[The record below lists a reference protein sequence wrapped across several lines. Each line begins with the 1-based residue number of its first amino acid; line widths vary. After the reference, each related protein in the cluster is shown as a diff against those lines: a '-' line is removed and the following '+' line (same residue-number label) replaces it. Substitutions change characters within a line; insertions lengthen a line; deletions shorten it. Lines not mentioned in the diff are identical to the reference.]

1 MAGSERLRSWGLALA
16 LVTGAVLV
24 LPSLGDAP
32 FERAEIYFIDGAR
45 AMVERRDYVVPHYQG
60 APFFDKPALS
70 YWLMATSFRLFG
82 FTPEAARLVS
92 ALAAIGVIAATFWL
106 GTLLLGRRSALA
118 GALVLVT
125 TLAFVSFGRVAM
137 SDMLLALWSTLA
149 AALAVTAARSGA
161 AAWRLPVLAA
171 VLGLGFLTKGPVAVL
186 LPGLAIVLLPWRR
199 RDWGRGSA
207 AALALAVTLFV
218 VFGLGWFV
226 AVYLRLGAGPLEY
239 FFLRENLER
248 FAAETYDT
256 GRPLWYF
263 LPTYLAEG
271 LPWSL
276 FFPVAASRLVGGKA
290 DEETKGARLLLTW
303 IGLMLVPLSLSR
315 GKLDYYLL
323 PLYPAISLLIG
334 RYLAAPWN
342 RVDRAWAR
350 VVLILAASGLTLIAL
365 GPGPLPDGWLPGR
378 PARLT
383 LAVIAGA
390 GALACAVAAIRVT
403 PVRTA
408 AALAGS
414 VAAVF
419 LVLANWFLPAFHAA
433 QPNRKV
439 AEDVARERLY
449 RPDLRVVACSD
460 PARVRRDILFYAR
473 TTTIERCDLW
483 GFAAARLPFLML
495 LEPEERASLRSAP
508 GYREIGEHRYLPAT
522 ALTAIGFLSQPEPGD
537 LVLAANYATT
547 DPVAEVKRKREFK
560 RAVRAWEDHAA
571 GR

>member
-1 MAGSERLRSWGLALA
+1 MTGGRLRSGGLALLLLTAAA
-16 LVTGAVLV
+16 LLF
-24 LPSLGDAP
+24 PSLGEAP
-32 FERAEIYFIDGAR
+32 FERAEIYFMDGAR
-45 AMVERRDYVVPHYQG
+45 AMVERGDHVVPHYQG
-60 APFFDKPALS
+60 VPFFDKPALS
-70 YWLMATSFRLFG
+70 YWLMASSFRLFG

-92 ALAAIGVIAATFWL
+92 ALAALGVIAATVWL
-106 GTLLLGRRSALA
+106 GALLLGRRSALT

-149 AALAVTAARSGA
+149 AAVAVAAVRPGA
-161 AAWRLPVLAA
+161 PAWLLPVLGA

-199 RDWGRGSA
+199 REWGRGSA
-207 AALALAVTLFV
+207 LAVGLAASLFALL
-218 VFGLGWFV
+218 GLGWFL
-226 AVYLRLGAGPLEY
+226 AVYLQLGAAPLEY

-276 FFPVAASRLVGGKA
+276 FFPVAALRLVDRKGD
-290 DEETKGARLLLTW
+290 DEKTGARLLLLW

-323 PLYPAISLLIG
+323 PLYPAISLVIG
-334 RYLAAPWN
+334 RHLAGPWN
-342 RVDRAWAR
+342 RVDRVWAR
-350 VVLILAASGLTLIAL
+350 VVLILAASGFTLIAL

-383 LAVIAGA
+383 LAAIAAA
-390 GALACAVAAIRVT
+390 GALLCAAAAVRVT
-403 PVRTA
+403 AARAT

-414 VAAVF
+414 VTAVF
-419 LVLANWFLPAFHAA
+419 LVLANCFLPAFHAA
-433 QPNRKV
+433 QPNRAI

-483 GFAAARLPFLML
+483 SFASSRLPFLML
-495 LEPEERASLRSAP
+495 LGPEERASLRRLP

-522 ALTAIGFLSQPEPGD
+522 ALTGTGFLSQPEPGD
-537 LVLAANYATT
+537 LVLAANYPTT
-547 DPVAEVKRKREFK
+547 DPVAEAKRKRDFK
-560 RAVRAWEDHAA
+560 RAVRAWEDYA
-571 GR
+571 GGR